1 MPEIQRI
8 AVRFRF
14 TARIARSNRGR
25 GISRGFAMLDWFKK
39 LMPKEERFFDHFEA
53 HARKAQ
59 EAARSLR
66 SIVDGGPETASHCAT
81 LSRQE
86 EEADQISYEV
96 MQAIRR
102 SFITP
107 FDRSDI
113 KALSA
118 ALDDAIDQMNK
129 TAKTV
134 MLYDVARFEP
144 EMKAMADKVIAMAD
158 LIAEGLPMMRNV
170 GQHSA
175 RLHALTGRLTALE
188 GEADEL
194 NDKGLRALFLGPA
207 RQDALAFVIGS
218 EIYDHLEKVCDR
230 FEDVAHVMSD
240 IVIEHV

>member
-1 MPEIQRI
+1 
-8 AVRFRF
+8 
-14 TARIARSNRGR
+14 
-25 GISRGFAMLDWFKK
+25 MLDWFKK
-39 LMPKEERFFDHFEA
+39 LMPKEEKFFDLFEA
-53 HARKAQ
+53 QAAKAT

-66 SIVDGGPETASHCAT
+66 AIVDGGPDMLANCAK

-129 TAKTV
+129 TGKTV
-134 MLYDVARFEP
+134 KLYDVASFEP
-144 EMKAMADKVIAMAD
+144 NMRAMADKVIAMAD
-158 LIAEGLPMMRNV
+158 LISEGLPLMRNV
-170 GQHSA
+170 GQNSA
-175 RLHALTGRLTALE
+175 KLHALTGELTRLE
-188 GEADEL
+188 GESDEL
-194 NDKGLRALFLGPA
+194 NDMGLRDLFKGPA
-207 RQDALAFVIGS
+207 QHNALAFVIGS
-218 EIYDHLEKVCDR
+218 ELYDHLEKVCDR